1 MLAPTGG
8 TLNHQQHIERSV
20 VRGCSILFCTFAH
33 DNFVWVSP
41 QILTRL
47 TSLVV
52 VVLLMC
58 TSLLVSVGR

>member
-1 MLAPTGG
+1 MSAPTGG
-8 TLNHQQHIERSV
+8 TLNHQNIECSV
-20 VRGCSILFCTFAH
+20 VRGCSVFIFTR

>member
-1 MLAPTGG
+1 MLSPTGG
-8 TLNHQQHIERSV
+8 TLNRQTLNFLWLGAAEFFI
-20 VRGCSILFCTFAH
+20 FTH
-33 DNFVWVSP
+33 DNFACVVIKP
-41 QILTRL
+41 HKFTRL

>member
-1 MLAPTGG
+1 MSAPTGR
-8 TLNHQQHIERSV
+8 TLNHQNIECSV
-20 VRGCSILFCTFAH
+20 VRGCRVFIFTR
-33 DNFVWVSP
+33 DNLELISP
-41 QILTRL
+41 QILLTRL

>member
-8 TLNHQQHIERSV
+8 TLNHQHIERSV
-20 VRGCSILFCTFAH
+20 VRGCSNFCTFAH

-47 TSLVV
+47 TYLVV